1 MKFTRRIIKE
11 KLLKKVEDIY
21 LYFKEDAESDSL
33 DAAIEELGADYTEE
47 EIRLVRIKFMCE
59 QGN

>member
-1 MKFTRRIIKE
+1 MA
-11 KLLKKVEDIY
+11 EDHAQDID
-21 LYFKEDAESDSL
+21 LYFKGEADSASL
-33 DAAIEELGADYTEE
+33 DAAIGERGADYPEE